1 MNNKPCLDCPY
12 RRLGCHAYCRT
23 YKEFRVNL
31 EAERS
36 KRLKEEEYLRY
47 LTGAEGAY
55 NRMRVKR
62 GVMRI

>member
-1 MNNKPCLDCPY
+1 MKSCLDCQY
-12 RRLGCHAYCRT
+12 RRVGCHGFCRN
-23 YKEFRVNL
+23 YKESK
-31 EAERS
+31 AEQEVAKN

>member
-1 MNNKPCLDCPY
+1 MNNKPCLDCQH
-12 RRLGCHAYCRT
+12 RKVNCHAYCKC
-23 YKEFRVNL
+23 YKESKVEH
-31 EAERS
+31 EAIRN

-47 LTGAEGAY
+47 LTGTEGAY

>member
-1 MNNKPCLDCPY
+1 MKSCLDCSY
-12 RRLGCHAYCRT
+12 RRINCHAYCRT
-23 YKEFRVNL
+23 YKESKA
-31 EAERS
+31 EADAARN